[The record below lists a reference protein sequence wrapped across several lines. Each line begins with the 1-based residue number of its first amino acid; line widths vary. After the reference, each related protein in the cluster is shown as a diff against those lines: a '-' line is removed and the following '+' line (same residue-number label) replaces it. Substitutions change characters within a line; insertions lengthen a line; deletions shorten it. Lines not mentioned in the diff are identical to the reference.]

1 MTAKRTQEPL
11 LTQVLKLKTELDQ
24 VETWLE
30 LIEKVLVEKRSQPE
44 LDYAAGEAL
53 VQGLNDMT
61 LKLQELTE
69 KLKGFDN
76 AELAAKL
83 AEVRKTQEEAKSSLQ
98 QSVSAKQ
105 VDTLQSKKERLEVL
119 VDSDKRAWGLYLL
132 LAVVCIILLQT
143 WYTLYRSTK
152 TKLP

>member
-1 MTAKRTQEPL
+1 M
-11 LTQVLKLKTELDQ
+11 LKLKTDLDQ

-30 LIEKVLVEKRSQPE
+30 LIEKVLVEKRSQPD

-98 QSVSAKQ
+98 QSVRAKQ

-132 LAVVCIILLQT
+132 LAVVCIVLLQT

>member
-1 MTAKRTQEPL
+1 M
-11 LTQVLKLKTELDQ
+11 LKLKADLTQ
-24 VETWLE
+24 VETWLD

-53 VQGLNDMT
+53 VQGLTEMT
-61 LKLQELTE
+61 LKLKELTE

-76 AELAAKL
+76 AELTAKL
-83 AEVRKTQEEAKSSLQ
+83 TEVRKTQEEAKSSLQ

-105 VDTLQSKKERLEVL
+105 VDTLQTKKERLEGL
-119 VDSDKRAWGLYLL
+119 VDSDRRVWGLYLL
-132 LAVVCIILLQT
+132 LAVVCLVLLQT

-152 TKLP
+152 SKLP

>member
-1 MTAKRTQEPL
+1 M
-11 LTQVLKLKTELDQ
+11 LKLKTDLDQ

-61 LKLQELTE
+61 LRLQELTE

-76 AELAAKL
+76 QELAAKL
-83 AEVRKTQEEAKSSLQ
+83 REVRKTQEEAKSSLQ
-98 QSVSAKQ
+98 QSVCAKQ

-119 VDSDKRAWGLYLL
+119 VDSDKRVWGLYLL
-132 LAVVCIILLQT
+132 LAVVCLVLLQT
-143 WYTLYRSTK
+143 WYTLHRSTK

>member
-1 MTAKRTQEPL
+1 L
-11 LTQVLKLKTELDQ
+11 LTQVLKLKTDLDQ

-61 LKLQELTE
+61 LRLQELTE

-76 AELAAKL
+76 QELAAKL
-83 AEVRKTQEEAKSSLQ
+83 REVRKTQEEAKSSLQ
-98 QSVSAKQ
+98 QSVCAKQ

-119 VDSDKRAWGLYLL
+119 VDSDKRVWGLYLL
-132 LAVVCIILLQT
+132 LAVVCLVLLQT
-143 WYTLYRSTK
+143 WYTLHRSTK

>member
-1 MTAKRTQEPL
+1 
-11 LTQVLKLKTELDQ
+11 VLKLKTDLDQ

-61 LKLQELTE
+61 LRLQELTE

-76 AELAAKL
+76 QELAAKL
-83 AEVRKTQEEAKSSLQ
+83 REVRKTQEEAKSSLQ
-98 QSVSAKQ
+98 QSVCAKQ

-119 VDSDKRAWGLYLL
+119 VDSDKRVWGLYLL
-132 LAVVCIILLQT
+132 LAVVCLVLLQT
-143 WYTLYRSTK
+143 WYTLHRSTK